1 MIVYFADRSMKLL
14 GKAST
19 DLDSGFTI
27 TSDNLTRDLETGV
40 TTLDLTISFELKNQN
55 KLEDITYAG
64 NYILYSNGSGKA
76 NKRWRGF
83 YTIIDSEISTGKQE
97 VQIYAEDAGLDL
109 INEIVGPYTATEAKS
124 LKWYI
129 QHFIQD
135 SGFTVR
141 YSEYDETTTKKLSW
155 DDNATASERI
165 VDVAK
170 KFKAE
175 LGYSFKIEGFDIIK
189 KYVDIYEDRG
199 TDTAVQLRLGYEIDD
214 IRIKRSVADLVTAI
228 KVQGCRESD
237 FEQTYEIVPQADRT
251 GSPKEKE
258 YYVLNK
264 DRKYSKTSDKTFKN
278 IDYYREKFPPKR
290 GKNEEAKYITFS
302 YPTQMSWADG
312 QGDYIIHGTQ
322 MCSRKANAKWSRY
335 KYKDEPNQGENSEGY
350 IVGFF
355 EYTDSEKYKKPG
367 NGEDDYIQGFRKKM
381 REEAVK
387 ELKKRCKETITYEAE
402 ILELPESLD
411 LGDRVYVIDDNGHW
425 YLQARLIELQFSAS
439 EDKLTCTLGDFK
451 KKSSGIDDKIL
462 KLAENFEQIAN
473 ARSLYT
479 WIVYADDEEGGGVSL
494 DPTGKKYIGVA
505 TGRFEPTPDLEDL
518 SPYDWSL
525 YVGADGA
532 DGESPTIT
540 THHDDTNHQMVI
552 YSVIGSAEP
561 VIIGYIPDA
570 EDGHTPIITTTK
582 ANGVTTIYA
591 DNVAIGSVND
601 GSSVSI
607 VSSTKSGDTTT
618 VVIHDSTG
626 DHTLTIVD
634 GQDGANGQPGT
645 PGADGR
651 TTYVHTAWCNSL
663 APTYDGFS
671 TTDSS
676 NKLYFGVYS
685 DFVITDSTTPGD
697 YNWSL
702 IKGQDG
708 KGIVSTVITYG
719 ISTSGTDSSQ
729 VTWQSQPDVIPDVP
743 QGKYLWTRTAIT
755 YTDQTVKNTYSVA
768 YKAANGI
775 NGQDAKNI
783 TTVTTQW
790 CILPEG
796 SEPTDQTEFYNAPPS
811 YELGKKYWRRDY
823 IEFTDHTI
831 ATSIPV
837 IDNSL
842 NDAMEA
848 AMAAIVSD
856 VKQYCVASSD
866 EECKIYTYSE
876 FTGTTFESDTLYF
889 EKVNSLLSS
898 EDVEGDPLPYD
909 STATYAV
916 DALVLRDD
924 RIYKCIE
931 AIITPEEFNESKW
944 TAVVYYIYIPTAD
957 NSKVAGK
964 IYYYVSNKTE
974 PTWYNDSIYNV
985 ITNDSKNFF
994 ENNYIWSRNKITYGS
1009 GRIEYLNLTVEPIS
1023 NLFTRNIT
1031 FDAGINELDDRI
1043 NLTAESISTVSEK
1056 FDPVEERIATI
1067 ENNAILSVEP
1077 GAITGTISEY
1087 VASKVGEGIENSG
1100 LNEVQ
1105 EQLRSVTAQ
1114 LSTNGFTVSK
1124 SDQGTSSLIDGEGLK
1139 VIKKVDGQDVI
1150 VAQFTNDDSEVDYLE
1165 VRRFLTFGAHRA
1177 ETVQMLEWDGSTST
1191 LGTGFF
1197 YNGVNN
1203 QNGSN

>member
-27 TSDNLTRDLETGV
+27 TSDTLTRDLETGV

-109 INEIVGPYTATEAKS
+109 INEIVGPYKATEAKS

-170 KFKAE
+170 QFKAE
-175 LGYSFKIEGFDIIK
+175 LGYSFKIEGFDIIN

-237 FEQTYEIVPQADRT
+237 FEQTYKKVTSPS
-251 GSPKEKE
+251 GSPKDKE
-258 YYVLNK
+258 YYVKNK
-264 DRKYSKTSDKTFKN
+264 DGKYSKSSDKSVKSGTT
-278 IDYYREKFPPKR
+278 YYIEDFPPKR

-302 YPTQMSWADG
+302 YPSQMSWADG
-312 QGDYIIHGTQ
+312 DGDYIIHGTQ

-335 KYKDEPNQGENSEGY
+335 KYKNEPNQGENSEGY

-355 EYTDSEKYKKPG
+355 EYTDSESYKKYG
-367 NGEDDYIQGFRKKM
+367 TGENDYIQGFRKKM

-402 ILELPESLD
+402 ILDLPETLD
-411 LGDRVYVIDDNGHW
+411 LGDRVYVIDDNGNW
-425 YLQARLIELQFSAS
+425 YLQARLIEIQFSAV

-451 KKSSGIDDKIL
+451 KKSSGIDDKVA

-473 ARSLYT
+473 ARTLYT
-479 WIVYADDEEGGGVSL
+479 WIIYADDEEGNGASI

-540 THHDDTNHQMVI
+540 TYHDDTNHQMVI
-552 YSVIGSAEP
+552 YSVTGSAEP

-570 EDGHTPIITTTK
+570 EDGHSPVITTTK
-582 ANGVTTIYA
+582 SNGVTTIYA

-671 TTDSS
+671 TTDSA

-708 KGIVSTVITYG
+708 KGIISTVVTYG

-729 VTWQSQPDVIPDVP
+729 VTWQPQPDVIPDVP
-743 QGKYLWTRTAIT
+743 QGKYLWTRTTIT
-755 YTDQTVKNTYSVA
+755 YTDNTTKNSYSVA

-783 TTVTTQW
+783 RTVTTQY
-790 CILPEG
+790 CLLADG
-796 SEPTDQTEFYNAPPS
+796 VTPTDQTEFYNAPPS

-848 AMAAIVSD
+848 AMAAIVSN
-856 VKQYCVASSD
+856 VKQFAVSSSD

-876 FTGTTFESDTLYF
+876 FTGSTFESDTLYF
-889 EKVNSLLSS
+889 EKVKSQLSE
-898 EDVEGDPLPYD
+898 EDDGID
-909 STATYAV
+909 
-916 DALVLRDD
+916 
-924 RIYKCIE
+924 
-931 AIITPEEFNESKW
+931 
-944 TAVVYYIYIPTAD
+944 YYIYVPTSD
-957 NSKVAGK
+957 ITKEEGK
-964 IYYYVSNKTE
+964 TYYYVDSQTGKTD
-974 PTWYNDSIYNV
+974 PTWHDGTIYAL
-985 ITNDSKNFF
+985 ITDDTVNFF
-994 ENNYIWSRNKITYGS
+994 ENDFIWSRDKITYGS
-1009 GRIEYLNLTVEPIS
+1009 GRVEYVNLVVESITA
-1023 NLFTRNIT
+1023 LFTRNIT
-1031 FDAGINELDDRI
+1031 YDSGMNDLDDRI
-1043 NLTAESISTVSEK
+1043 SLFAESIGEISSK
-1056 FDPVEERIATI
+1056 FDPI
-1067 ENNAILSVEP
+1067 ENDIASIKESAILSVQP
-1077 GAITGTISEY
+1077 GEITGTISEY
-1087 VASKVGEGIENSG
+1087 IHAVAGEAVENGTRDIIEN
-1100 LNEVQ
+1100 LVEVNAS
-1105 EQLRSVTAQ
+1105 LT
-1114 LSTNGFTVSK
+1114 TKGFTVSK

-1139 VIKKVDGQDVI
+1139 VIKKVGNDDVVI
-1150 VAQFTNDDSEVDYLE
+1150 AQFNNDDSYVDYLR
-1165 VRRFLTFGAHRA
+1165 VDKFLAFGAHQA
-1177 ETVQMLEWDGSTST
+1177 ELIEMYEYDGLTETV
-1191 LGTGFF
+1191 GTGFF
-1197 YNGVNN
+1197 YVGRKAEE
-1203 QNGSN
+1203 